1 MQRTSDLAGSRAPAC
16 VVFDIIDGRPWK
28 ARAIRNNHLR
38 QHCHVLA
45 RTFRSDPLTNPS
57 LRPAMRDLLHAVIQ
71 RTRLLETT
79 HPSEFQLIPALTRL
93 AAYAGNWLRQ
103 PSDWTGVAG
112 SPVTQLHGLMAHLF
126 ERYPIPAFFRNAW
139 FVKGETRYLERDWY
153 CRIAAG
159 GSLRGAVG
167 FPPSVTARALHLAMR
182 APDHLTIRQALRWGQ
197 LKAVDAADHLIREVL
212 ASRMVKDLSN
222 DEVWSRLIEK
232 MSAAR
237 QRRQG
242 DFGLI
247 SDALR
252 CFLREEKTAHAQRI
266 LALPYR
272 DLVRHCRSF
281 WKQLRDAT
289 LEDEL
294 ICNSWDLH
302 CPDVREALFLHQ
314 FSYVEPMLPG
324 KPWSFVEGPRFQET
338 EWRMIELT
346 WRHQLV
352 AEGKAMRHCVGSYWR
367 KCRDHESAI
376 FSLRSYEGT
385 TGSDMQRHLTIEVNR
400 QSRRVLQI
408 RGKYNR
414 SFFATK
420 LREIAE
426 WAEENQLRY
435 R

>member
-16 VVFDIIDGRPWK
+16 VVLDIIDGRPWK

-45 RTFRSDPLTNPS
+45 RTFRSDPPTNPG
-57 LRPAMRDLLHAVIQ
+57 LKPAMRDLLHAIIH
-71 RTRLLETT
+71 RTQLLETT
-79 HPSEFQLIPALTRL
+79 HPSEFQLIPALTRM
-93 AAYAGNWLRQ
+93 AVYSGNWLRA
-103 PSDWTGVAG
+103 PSDWAGATGM
-112 SPVTQLHGLMAHLF
+112 PITQLHSLIAHLF
-126 ERYPIPAFFRNAW
+126 ERYPMPVFFRNAW
-139 FVKGETRYLERDWY
+139 LVKGETRYLERDWY
-153 CRIAAG
+153 CRIAIG
-159 GSLRGAVG
+159 GSLRGAPG
-167 FPPSVTARALHLAMR
+167 FPPSITTRALHLAMQ

-197 LKAVDAADHLIREVL
+197 LKAVGAADHPIREVL

-232 MSAAR
+232 ISAAR
-237 QRRQG
+237 QRRRG

-281 WKQLRDAT
+281 WKQLRDTT
-289 LEDEL
+289 LEDGL
-294 ICNSWDLH
+294 DWKKWDFH
-302 CPDVREALFLHQ
+302 CPHVREALFLHQ

-367 KCRDHESAI
+367 KCRNLESAI
-376 FSLRSYEGT
+376 FSLRSYKGCARD
-385 TGSDMQRHLTIEVNR
+385 DMQRHLTIEVNR
-400 QSRRVLQI
+400 QSRRVVKV

-414 SFFATK
+414 SFSGVR
-420 LREIAE
+420 LREIVQ
-426 WAEENQLRY
+426 WAEDHQLRY